1 MGEVYLGLQEGAGG
15 LERFVV
21 IKRIDPEYVKD
32 ENFTSM
38 LLEEARLSASIR
50 HPNVVQILDIGHSV
64 DGYFIVM
71 EYLSGET
78 LLYLTRTLHA
88 RGERMPPSIAC
99 RIVAEIA
106 AGLHCAHTAT
116 DPDGDPQPIVHRDVT
131 PSNLI
136 VCFNGVVKIVD
147 FGVAKVTLL
156 DGDTRGGA
164 KVNVKGKMSYLAP
177 EQLYDKPVDGRADVF
192 QLGICLHE
200 FLTGTRLFRAETDEK
215 RVLAV
220 LKQPIPAPSEIVP
233 SLPRQLD
240 DVVLWALER
249 DPEQRPET
257 ADEFRRAL
265 ELAMEDVGSVSGAD
279 LGGWMR
285 SAFAERLRERSR
297 FERQCVAEMRAGRTL
312 SGEMPAARAASGSDV
327 DTGDRSGSGR
337 FGVTTSGFSL
347 PDSASFART
356 TGSFAVVALSPP
368 PGETQ
373 SMPVERSQSQHS
385 RSQSG
390 TSWVRWVSGFGGTWS
405 FVGLA
410 VLVVVAAY
418 GIASGINARRRSA
431 APPAQSQGAVLP
443 AAEVAAPAARPATSP
458 AGAAGPAQAPG
469 APRQPARTFEVAI
482 SVEPAGATVELDGV
496 DVARGS
502 YRTTLPVDGTRHV
515 MRVHADGYGSV
526 ALDFIDQPPPSRIRL
541 EPALA
546 GPVQRK
552 GAAQAARP
560 VRRAPTAEAGR
571 KRSARQREREKED
584 SGDEVRDDGAM
595 SDNPDPWAAD
605 ADVRESDTRAEGSE

>member
-38 LLEEARLSASIR
+38 LLEEARLAASIR

-78 LLYLTRTLHA
+78 LLYLTRTLHV

-116 DPDGDPQPIVHRDVT
+116 DPDGNPQPIVHRDVT

-147 FGVAKVTLL
+147 FGVAKATLL
-156 DGDTRGGA
+156 DGETRGGVKA
-164 KVNVKGKMSYLAP
+164 NVKGKMSYLAP
-177 EQLYDKPVDGRADVF
+177 EQLYDKPIDGRADVF

-220 LKQPIPAPSEIVP
+220 LQQPIPAPSEIVP
-233 SLPRQLD
+233 SLPKQLD

-257 ADEFRRAL
+257 ADDFRRAL
-265 ELAMEDVGSVSGAD
+265 ELAVEDVGSVSGAD

-297 FERQCVAEMRAGRTL
+297 FERQCVAEMRAGRTQ
-312 SGEMPAARAASGSDV
+312 SGEMPATRAASGSDV

-337 FGVTTSGFSL
+337 FGVSTSGFSL

-356 TGSFAVVALSPP
+356 TGELRRVRAVAAARRD
-368 PGETQ
+368 
-373 SMPVERSQSQHS
+373 PVDAGRAEPEPAEP
-385 RSQSG
+385 
-390 TSWVRWVSGFGGTWS
+390 
-405 FVGLA
+405 LA
-410 VLVVVAAY
+410 V
-418 GIASGINARRRSA
+418 RRRL
-431 APPAQSQGAVLP
+431 GALGERIRRDVELRR
-443 AAEVAAPAARPATSP
+443 ARPARGGGRVRHRLRHQRETP
-458 AGAAGPAQAPG
+458 VGGAASAGPGSDSAGCQRSRR
-469 APRQPARTFEVAI
+469 PR
-482 SVEPAGATVELDGV
+482 
-496 DVARGS
+496 RG
-502 YRTTLPVDGTRHV
+502 
-515 MRVHADGYGSV
+515 
-526 ALDFIDQPPPSRIRL
+526 QPPRRALQRDRRRLRPLRQRGRAPSRSRS
-541 EPALA
+541 PSSRR
-546 GPVQRK
+546 VQ
-552 GAAQAARP
+552 P
-560 VRRAPTAEAGR
+560 SSSTASMSRAGR
-571 KRSARQREREKED
+571 
-584 SGDEVRDDGAM
+584 SGPRFRWTG
-595 SDNPDPWAAD
+595 
-605 ADVRESDTRAEGSE
+605 RATS